1 MVTGA
6 IKEDDKELKIA
17 KNLGIRVVSRAKML
31 GILSK
36 QYKNVISVAGT
47 HGKTTTTGMISRIF
61 LDAKLNPTV
70 HIGGNMHE
78 IQGNVNVG
86 GNEFFITEACE
97 YQDSFLSLKSDVS
110 VILNVQPDHLDY
122 FKTFETIKK
131 SFKKFAGNTKKNGV
145 VNKIR
150 YSEKLPT
157 TSELSKI
164 CSLLRAFEEETE
176 DPYMHAIDK
185 KLAEAEEDDMEID
198 VAIPMVDA
206 IACIGKIDK
215 INASKMNKVIFGKS
229 PEFGI
234 ANTARI
240 TAESVMELAANAEKL
255 RKRQNRNKMFIIG
268 GIALLAVGGTATAVA
283 IHNKHKKNADALV
296 DEVESEVFNESAD
309 IDMDV
314 DDTIDM
320 DAPVV
325 SMDE

>member
-1 MVTGA
+1 MSKFVKARIEEANKVMEEIKVMVNT
-6 IKEDDKELKIA
+6 KPDFEKYLELRSQL
-17 KNLGIRVVSRAKML
+17 NLEL
-31 GILSK
+31 
-36 QYKNVISVAGT
+36 
-47 HGKTTTTGMISRIF
+47 
-61 LDAKLNPTV
+61 
-70 HIGGNMHE
+70 
-78 IQGNVNVG
+78 IQAVVG
-86 GNEFFITEACE
+86 GKLISKE
-97 YQDSFLSLKSDVS
+97 
-110 VILNVQPDHLDY
+110 
-122 FKTFETIKK
+122 
-131 SFKKFAGNTKKNGV
+131 TKKNGV

-150 YSEKLPT
+150 FSEKLPT
-157 TSELSKI
+157 TSELSEI

-215 INASKMNKVIFGKS
+215 INASKMNEVIFGKS

-283 IHNKHKKNADALV
+283 IHNKHKKNADVLV

-325 SMDE
+325 SIDE